1 MKSSLKLR
9 LVAACHARGHKDARK
24 GKASVVFPFEQLSIH
39 LFIFVY
45 SYLFI
50 FIHLYLHI
58 STYLYLFMN
67 FHIFISLYF
76 YKIISLYLCIFIPL
90 SLYLYIVMSLCLYVG
105 MSLHGVFYIRV
116 CSWEMML
123 WCCGPF
129 AMCVCVSWLRHF
141 VFLHD
146 PMMLENAQAEW
157 YPA

>member
-1 MKSSLKLR
+1 MKSSLK
-9 LVAACHARGHKDARK
+9 RK
-24 GKASVVFPFEQLSIH
+24 GTQRRAEGQSFCCFSIRATCH
-39 LFIFVY
+39 TSI
-45 SYLFI
+45 YLRVLILI

-67 FHIFISLYF
+67 FLTFISLYF
-76 YKIISLYLCIFIPL
+76 YKFISVYLCIFIPF
-90 SLYLYIVMSLCLYVG
+90 SLYLYMFMSLCLYVG

-116 CSWEMML
+116 CSREMML